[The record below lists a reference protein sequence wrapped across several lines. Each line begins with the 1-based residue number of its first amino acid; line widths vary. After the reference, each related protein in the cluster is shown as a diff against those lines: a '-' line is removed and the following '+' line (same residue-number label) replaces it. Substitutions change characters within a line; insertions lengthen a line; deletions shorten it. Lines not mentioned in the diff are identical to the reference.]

1 MYRASLTHK
10 AMRRTRIGAR
20 DGVVDGEDDG
30 SLIHCPHL
38 SRPTIQSVH
47 STMRVDSK
55 RRMLNAFGD
64 AGGASS
70 ESPRKRFISE
80 RVHCYEISS
89 GQINPRPLRSIPPEV
104 SPVDMSADR
113 NIEAASNFSKESIV
127 PMGGHSFSS
136 IDGKSSSIS
145 NNNENGILAL
155 IPIEHNSAGHRFDSD
170 ESPSEVNTPAGDT
183 KTRAALRDKLRR
195 AKISEAIKAFE
206 NSMPFSEKR
215 CQESVL
221 DDVIDYI
228 KFLKLQL
235 KVLSQSRL
243 GGEAETFPFVQLE
256 GYGHYL
262 LHPQM
267 SSEPLEEVMGQ
278 MLETDMQAANELLE
292 SKGLTILPC
301 DLAYALL

>member
-47 STMRVDSK
+47 SR
-55 RRMLNAFGD
+55 
-64 AGGASS
+64 GASS

-127 PMGGHSFSS
+127 PM
-136 IDGKSSSIS
+136 
-145 NNNENGILAL
+145 

>member
-47 STMRVDSK
+47 SR
-55 RRMLNAFGD
+55 
-64 AGGASS
+64 GASS